1 MTSDCTIPGPS
12 VLISCIT
19 RESIHAQTAQ
29 WLANQ
34 RYEVDI
40 VQLPYTI
47 AHNRNVQVERFLATK
62 HEYIFIVDADVLP
75 QPDTIERLLSHRGAQ
90 DILVAPCLT
99 FDGKGQVCVMA

>member
-1 MTSDCTIPGPS
+1 MNNLTLAPGSRDEISFAFPDRSILESVKPDPS

-62 HEYIFIVDADVLP
+62 YDYIFIVDADVLP
-75 QPDTIERLLSHRGAQ
+75 SLILLRG
-90 DILVAPCLT
+90 C
-99 FDGKGQVCVMA
+99 